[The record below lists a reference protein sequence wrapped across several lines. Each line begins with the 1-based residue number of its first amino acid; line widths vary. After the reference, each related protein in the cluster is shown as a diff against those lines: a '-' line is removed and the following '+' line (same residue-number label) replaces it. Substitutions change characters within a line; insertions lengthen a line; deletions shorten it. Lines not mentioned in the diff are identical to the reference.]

1 MVGGGV
7 LSPRWRFGM
16 GAAVDDDDG
25 CVCGRGRRAKKK
37 GMMTLPNNIII
48 YRAAY
53 CVSPPFLPAAP
64 CCAAALL
71 CVSAFQFAVTQSPYG
86 KWKKFTGEN

>member
-1 MVGGGV
+1 
-7 LSPRWRFGM
+7 M

-25 CVCGRGRRAKKK
+25 CVCGRGKGAKEK
-37 GMMTLPNNIII
+37 GMTTLPNNIII

-53 CVSPPFLPAAP
+53 CVSPPFLPGAP
-64 CCAAALL
+64 VVLLRFSL